1 MAETYVTF
9 TGDNSTTDFV
19 YNFKTISTAH
29 TKVSVDGVVQTT
41 GFSLLGS
48 SGSGSPSTDTGGMVR
63 FDSAPAVSAVVTVYR
78 ETPIVSEGLPVDFV
92 DGSILTEADLDKN
105 FNSLLYA
112 AQEEV
117 EDSGITLD
125 PSYVN
130 WDAENKK
137 ITGGIAGTSS
147 TDFVTVQQ
155 LEQVELYGPQA
166 APQGWAFTTTSAAQT
181 VFVLDS
187 TSGTG
192 GSDLP
197 SSTNNN
203 LYIVEVGGVI
213 QRATTDF
220 TVALDTDGQY
230 KLTLTSG
237 LDEAN
242 VPVIV
247 RNFGVSRQIIEQPL
261 IPDGVSA
268 VGLKLQANT
277 SQSGDMLQVNAS
289 DGTTQMMAVEADGD
303 LVVGTD
309 TKALNTLIQKDL
321 FEIGDVNTGLDTSG
335 IALNHVDQSESDGR
349 PAITTQAK
357 AAAAAASV
365 AFQVYHGTAQKLS
378 INYEGDVS
386 CTDVTASGNITATG
400 DVTCDDVT
408 VNATGTGL
416 KVGGGFGNTG
426 CTIDS
431 GGKIETDSYIVA
443 DHISVSEGSGNG
455 IQSTEYNGYIQFTS
469 GGPALVH
476 NTGATYVKAMSNRI
490 LINNGS
496 DSTGTQLDGVK
507 APTSDLHAA
516 NKAYAD
522 TGRWLFKETV
532 TLNVASDWAAISSGY
547 SSYDRVRLVFSNLQ
561 PQTGS
566 TASHFYFKLMND
578 SSGILS
584 VNSSSNNDLYDG
596 GEEVRSDTT
605 GHVGEVSYIQSG
617 NRNFEANPLSGQ
629 LTIDNIGLTA
639 APSKLELF
647 ATSDDLPDGNKGVW
661 AGLVTA
667 DNAAAIDHVQFLFGD
682 SNSNTKY
689 GVTGTVT
696 IYTFKYPTS

>member
-1 MAETYVTF
+1 MAETYNTY
-9 TGDNSTTDFV
+9 TTTNSTTTDFV
-19 YNFKTISTAH
+19 YTFSTISTAH
-29 TKVSVDGVVQTT
+29 TKVSVNGVVQTT
-41 GFSLLGS
+41 GYSLLGS
-48 SGSGSPSTDTGGMVR
+48 GGSGSPSTETGGMVR
-63 FDSAPAVSAVVTVYR
+63 FDSAVANGAVVTVYR

-117 EDSGITLD
+117 EDAGITLD
-125 PSYVN
+125 PSYAN

-197 SSTNNN
+197 TSTNEN

-247 RNFGVSRQIIEQPL
+247 RNFGVSRQIVEQPL
-261 IPDGVSA
+261 IPNDTSS
-268 VGLKLQANT
+268 VGLKIN
-277 SQSGDMLQVNAS
+277 SNSGQTEDLFQINES
-289 DGTTQMMAVEADGD
+289 DGTTQLLAVEHDGD
-303 LVVGTD
+303 LLVGTD
-309 TKALNTLIQKDL
+309 TLATNTRINH
-321 FEIGDVNTGLDTSG
+321 ERVEVGLVDASSTTHSG
-335 IALNHVDQSESDGR
+335 SVMFHVGQDGTEGR
-349 PAITTQAK
+349 PTISTQATS
-357 AAAAAASV
+357 AADATHP
-365 AFQVYHGTAQKLS
+365 AFQVYHGDNRKLM

-400 DVTCDDVT
+400 DVTCDDLTANST
-408 VNATGTGL
+408 V

-431 GGKIETDSYIVA
+431 GGKIETNSHIVA
-443 DHISVSEGSGNG
+443 DHISVSEGTGNG
-455 IQSTEYNGYIQFTS
+455 IQSTEYNGYIQFTDS
-469 GGPALVH
+469 GPALVH
-476 NTGATYVKAMSNRI
+476 STSSPYVKAMSNRI
-490 LINNGS
+490 LIHNGS

-522 TGRWLFKETV
+522 TGRWLLAASI
-532 TLNVASDWAAISSGY
+532 TLDTTADWQDLGSGY
-547 SSYDRVRLVFSNLQ
+547 GSYDRIRIEFDSVLINGGDTS
-561 PQTGS
+561 S
-566 TASHFYFKLMND
+566 YFWIRAKD
-578 SSGILS
+578 SSGTRVEFDETELNDY
-584 VNSSSNNDLYDG
+584 NSGRVVVESYGDA
-596 GEEVRSDTT
+596 RSQATNFTT
-605 GHVGEVSYIQSG
+605 NPFSG
-617 NRNFEANPLSGQ
+617 S
-629 LTIDNIGLTA
+629 
-639 APSKLELF
+639 LELSHHSS
-647 ATSDDLPDGNKGVW
+647 TSRGCVMDTKVHHKDFGSSDWFLGIIMGEST
-661 AGLVTA
+661 GT
-667 DNAAAIDHVQFLFGD
+667 AAIDCLSFAAGDGGNEPTHVGF
-682 SNSNTKY
+682 SS
-689 GVTGTVT
+689 GTVKV
-696 IYTFKYPTS
+696 YTFKYPTS